1 MRRGHRRWTGY
12 LAHVTETCDERGVN
26 VITAVATTVPTA
38 DSTALPGIH
47 ARLRRR
53 RLLPAQHLV
62 VGGRTSVAMMNAE
75 RRGGLGE
82 GAGWA
87 KEPTVRTAAW
97 WTAARPGITGCG
109 PNRSSGAPG
118 SCE

>member
-1 MRRGHRRWTGY
+1 M
-12 LAHVTETCDERGVN
+12 
-26 VITAVATTVPTA
+26 ITDVATTVPTA

-62 VGGRTSVAMMNAE
+62 DGGYTSVALMDAE

-82 GAGWA
+82 GADCPNGSL
-87 KEPTVRTAAW
+87 VD
-97 WTAARPGITGCG
+97 AARPGITGCG
-109 PNRSSGAPG
+109 PNRSSGSAG